1 MLRIVQNMQAASAAK
16 YYTTADY
23 YCEGEQEL
31 SGRWRGLGANKLGLS
46 GVIQKDAW
54 EAICTG
60 RDPQTDKS
68 LLLRRN
74 DKRTVGYDFN
84 FHVPKSVSVLYGL
97 TKDERILDG
106 FRKSVDATMRDI
118 EAEMK
123 TRVRKAGKNEDR
135 VTSNAVWGEFIHFTS
150 RPVDGVPDPHLHAH
164 CFLQNIT
171 WCDKEESWKA
181 GQFRDLK
188 RDAPYFE
195 ALFHSRFAS
204 ELADLGL
211 PIERTAKAWEIGG
224 VPDSVISKFSRR
236 TAHIDQLAREKGVDD
251 PEAKAEL
258 GAATRERKA
267 KQLTM
272 PQLQEMWRSRLSPDE
287 LDALSQVEA
296 CLGGDVARANERAA
310 AAALDYAAEHVFERH
325 SVVPE
330 RELLATAMRHSIGQ
344 ATPEQV
350 HQRADR
356 AGLLISERNG
366 RRMATTPAVLREER
380 GIIGFARAGRGTCRP
395 FATGNRRCSRDWLNA
410 SQQRAVQHI
419 LQSRDRVILMR
430 GAAGVG
436 KTSLMQEA
444 VEAIEQSGT
453 KVLAFAPS
461 ADASRGVLRAAG
473 FKDADTVARLLLDKK
488 MQDRAKG
495 QVLWIDE
502 AGLLGSK
509 TTAELFSLADRIDA
523 RVLLTG
529 DRQQHGSIA
538 RGAMLKLLEEE
549 AGLKPA
555 EVKEIQRQS
564 GQYQLAIKALSE
576 GKTGEGFARLD
587 DLGWIQEI
595 ADAERYQRLAADY
608 VAAIS
613 RGKTGLVVSP
623 THIEGERC
631 TKEIRR
637 LLKERGDLS
646 PEERTFTT
654 LENAN
659 LTVAERGDAINYA
672 PGDVLQ
678 FHQNAKGF
686 TRGER
691 LIVNAAPLPLDQ
703 AQRFSV
709 FRPTPLK
716 LAAGDVI
723 RITHNGFTA
732 DGQHRLDNGSL
743 YRINKFDR
751 LGNIVL
757 NNGWTVGKNFGHLTH
772 GYAVTSHAAQGK
784 TVDCVFVG
792 QSSLSLPASSREQF
806 YVSCSRGRRSV
817 TVYCDDK
824 QALREAVA
832 DSDERLTATELVNR
846 SAQREVVAL
855 HQRYQHQP
863 VERMTLRRED
873 RSYER

>member
-1 MLRIVQNMQAASAAK
+1 MLRIVQNMHAASAAK
-16 YYTTADY
+16 YYSTADY
-23 YCEGEQEL
+23 YCQGEQEL
-31 SGRWRGLGANKLGLS
+31 SGRWHGLGASKLGLS

-54 EAICTG
+54 EAICDG
-60 RDPQTDKS
+60 RHPQTDKS

-74 DKRTVGYDFN
+74 EKRTVGYDFN
-84 FHVPKSVSVLYGL
+84 FHVPKSVSVLYAL

-118 EAEMK
+118 EGEMK

-135 VTSNAVWGEFIHFTS
+135 VTGNAVWGEFIHFTS

-171 WCDKEESWKA
+171 WCDREESWKA
-181 GQFRDLK
+181 GQFRDIK

-195 ALFHSRFAS
+195 ALFHSRFAN

-211 PIERTAKAWEIGG
+211 PIERTEKAWEIAG
-224 VPDSVISKFSRR
+224 VPGSVISKFSRR
-236 TAHIDQLAREKGVDD
+236 TAQIEQFAREKGIDD
-251 PEAKAEL
+251 PEAKAEF
-258 GAATRERKA
+258 GVATRERKA
-267 KQLTM
+267 TQLTM

-287 LDALSQVEA
+287 INALSLVEA
-296 CLGGDVARANERAA
+296 CLGGYAALANERAA
-310 AAALDYAAEHVFERH
+310 AAAMDYAAEHLFEHH

-330 RELLATAMRHSIGQ
+330 RELLATAMRRSVGQ

-350 HQRADR
+350 HLRADR
-356 AGLLISERNG
+356 AGLIISERDG
-366 RRMATTPAVLREER
+366 RRMATTQAVLREER
-380 GIIGFARAGRGTCRP
+380 GIIDFARSGRGTCRP
-395 FATGNRRCSRDWLNA
+395 FVTGTRRCSRDWLNA
-410 SQQRAVQHI
+410 SQQSAVQHI
-419 LQSRDRVILMR
+419 LQSRDRVILMH

-444 VEAIEQSGT
+444 VEAIEQSGR

-488 MQDRAKG
+488 MQDKAKG

-529 DRQQHGSIA
+529 NRKQHGSVA

-549 AGLKPA
+549 AGLRPA

-564 GQYQLAIKALSE
+564 GQYKLAIKALSE

-587 DLGWIQEI
+587 DLGWIQEN
-595 ADAERYQRLAADY
+595 ADAERYQQLAGDY
-608 VAAIS
+608 VTAIS

-623 THIEGERC
+623 THAEGERC
-631 TKEIRR
+631 TTEIRH

-646 PEERTFTT
+646 SEERTFTA
-654 LENAN
+654 LENVN
-659 LTVAERGDAINYA
+659 LTEAERGDAINYA
-672 PGDVLQ
+672 AGDILQ

-686 TRGER
+686 MRGQR
-691 LIVNAAPLPLDQ
+691 LIVNGAPLPLDQ
-703 AQRFSV
+703 ARRFSV

-716 LAAGDVI
+716 LAADDVI

-732 DGQHRLDNGSL
+732 D
-743 YRINKFDR
+743 
-751 LGNIVL
+751 VL
-757 NNGWTVGKNFGHLTH
+757 
-772 GYAVTSHAAQGK
+772 
-784 TVDCVFVG
+784 C
-792 QSSLSLPASSREQF
+792 
-806 YVSCSRGRRSV
+806 
-817 TVYCDDK
+817 
-824 QALREAVA
+824 
-832 DSDERLTATELVNR
+832 ELI
-846 SAQREVVAL
+846 
-855 HQRYQHQP
+855 
-863 VERMTLRRED
+863 
-873 RSYER
+873 